1 MHTNAAR
8 LSSFHLFSLL
18 SNSSLMSHFY
28 PWNYL
33 RSAVIIEFSDPRTP
47 APSLYPLL
55 PYPLLYRAPLKSSI
69 NVLPNAL
76 IQSARGVLNSY

>member
-8 LSSFHLFSLL
+8 LSSFDLFSLL

-55 PYPLLYRAPLKSSI
+55 YRAPLKSSI

-76 IQSARGVLNSY
+76 IQSARGVRNSY